1 MNFESLF
8 SAPFLQPLGTYAIPV
23 LALLLIWSLAIK
35 SVALW
40 KSARNGQKRWFIV
53 LLLINGLGVIELI
66 YLVWFSKKETSLVV
80 APAPAP
86 APVSLGSEG

>member
-1 MNFESLF
+1 MNFASLF
-8 SAPFLQPLGTYAIPV
+8 SASFLQPLGAFALPV
-23 LALLLIWSLAIK
+23 LALILIWSLALK
-35 SVALW
+35 GVALW

-66 YLVWFSKKETSLVV
+66 YLVWFSKKDTASTV

-86 APVSLGSEG
+86 APISLED